1 MGLYLSL
8 YPAMLLCPLLIMS
21 HRVSSHTH
29 THTHTQTISSNKQTH
44 TEEGSSWSSGIC
56 SSDCCL
62 VWPSVLCL
70 PLPHWLLGLPPR
82 HSRSHV
88 SLTPSLITPSH
99 PPQTHSPRSHPQC
112 RSLLVFLHRGL
123 RTFQSLL
130 PLCLPDQCL
139 PVRPPSLCE
148 IQVRPSLEPYHTYT
162 GASGLSVYLVYV
174 LWYLCSDHPMFLA
187 YVLLSLMTLFKS
199 YPSVG
204 DLALPLSLL
213 PLWSHTFRCQSTPT
227 HTCTHSHSLQICGT
241 L

>member
-29 THTHTQTISSNKQTH
+29 THTHTQSHQTNKH
-44 TEEGSSWSSGIC
+44 TEEGSAGSSGIC

-62 VWPSVLCL
+62 VWPSVLYL
-70 PLPHWLLGLPPR
+70 PLPHWLLGLPPC

-139 PVRPPSLCE
+139 PVRPPSLSE
-148 IQVRPSLEPYHTYT
+148 IQVRPSLEPYHYIYT
-162 GASGLSVYLVYV
+162 GASGLSVLSCLCTLVFV
-174 LWYLCSDHPMFLA
+174 
-187 YVLLSLMTLFKS
+187 
-199 YPSVG
+199 
-204 DLALPLSLL
+204 
-213 PLWSHTFRCQSTPT
+213 
-227 HTCTHSHSLQICGT
+227 
-241 L
+241 